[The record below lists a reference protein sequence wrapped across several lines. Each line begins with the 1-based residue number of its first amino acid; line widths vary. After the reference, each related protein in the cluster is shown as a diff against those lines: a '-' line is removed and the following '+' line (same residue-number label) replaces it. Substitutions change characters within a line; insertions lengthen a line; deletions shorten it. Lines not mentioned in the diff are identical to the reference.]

1 MAEGTGWSQ
10 PRECREVSIGRG
22 VLRPHD
28 SALASS
34 PALPHTP
41 GVILDV
47 DQFIARER
55 LFWDELADLLRT
67 HEDQPD
73 RRPPLDEAKRFYYL
87 YQRTSSDLVKLKTF
101 AGEAE
106 TARHLERLVARA
118 YSRLHE
124 DGGESVPFR
133 PWRWLTRTFPAT
145 FRRHWIAFALSCGTF
160 WIGGAFG
167 AAALWLNHDAKSDF
181 IPPQFSHLNEK
192 PSKRVAREEKQDFD
206 AFQGRHAFS
215 AQLMTHNTKVTILA
229 MVSGFLWGVFTFV
242 LLFYNGTLI
251 GVIIYDYLFD
261 GQGVFL
267 TAWLLPHG
275 SFELPAIFIGGQAGL
290 VIARTMFGWGTN
302 LRLRQRFARIRGD
315 LLTLIGGAA
324 LLLVWAGIVESF
336 LSQYHDPL
344 FYPWKIG
351 VGAVQLAGLILYLSL
366 CGRNGRRES
375 ADAALA

>member
-1 MAEGTGWSQ
+1 LLPAA
-10 PRECREVSIGRG
+10 P
-22 VLRPHD
+22 
-28 SALASS
+28 S
-34 PALPHTP
+34 PILT

-47 DQFIARER
+47 EKFIARER
-55 LFWDELADLLRT
+55 LFWDELAGLLRLQ
-67 HEDQPD
+67 DNQPD
-73 RRPPLDEAKRFYYL
+73 RRPPLEEAQRFYYL
-87 YQRTSSDLVKLKTF
+87 YQRVSSDLVKLKTF

-106 TARHLERLVARA
+106 TTRFLEGLVARA

-124 DGGESVPFR
+124 DCGERVPFR
-133 PWRWLTRTFPAT
+133 PWQWLTRAFPAT

-160 WIGGAFG
+160 WIGAAFG
-167 AAALWLNHDAKSDF
+167 AAALKLNYESKTDF

-192 PSKRVAREEKQDFD
+192 PSKRVEREEKQDFD

-215 AQLMTHNTKVTILA
+215 AQLMTHNTKVTILT
-229 MVSGFLWGVFTFV
+229 MVTGFLWGVFTLI

-251 GVIIYDYLFD
+251 GVVIYDYLVD
-261 GQGVFL
+261 GQGTFL
-267 TAWLLPHG
+267 AAWLLPHG

-302 LRLRQRFARIRGD
+302 LRLRQRFARVRGD

-351 VGAVQLAGLILYLSL
+351 FGAVQLAALALFLSL
-366 CGRNGRRES
+366 CGRKPRPAS
-375 ADAALA
+375 TDLD

>member
-1 MAEGTGWSQ
+1 M
-10 PRECREVSIGRG
+10 
-22 VLRPHD
+22 D
-28 SALASS
+28 K
-34 PALPHTP
+34 
-41 GVILDV
+41 
-47 DQFIARER
+47 FIARER
-55 LFWDELADLLRT
+55 LFWEELADQLRQL
-67 HEDQPD
+67 ENQPD
-73 RRPPLDEAKRFYYL
+73 RRPSLEETKRFFYL

-106 TARHLERLVARA
+106 TTRYLERLVALA

-124 DGGESVPFR
+124 DGGERIPFR
-133 PWRWLTRTFPAT
+133 PWRWLTKTFPLT

-160 WIGGAFG
+160 WIGAGFG
-167 AAALWLNHDAKSDF
+167 AAAMKLDYRSKADF
-181 IPPQFSHLNEK
+181 IPPQFAHLNEK
-192 PSKRVAREEKQDFD
+192 PSKRVEREEKQEFD
-206 AFQGRHAFS
+206 AFEGRHAFS
-215 AQLMTHNTKVTILA
+215 AQLMTHNTKVTLLT
-229 MVSGFLWGVFTFV
+229 MVTGFLWGVFTFI

-251 GVIIYDYLFD
+251 GIVMFDYLAD

-315 LLTLIGGAA
+315 LLTLVGGAG

-336 LSQYHDPL
+336 LSQYHAPE

-351 VGAVQLAGLILYLSL
+351 IGAVQLVALILYLAL
-366 CGRNGRRES
+366 CGRRRGQNER
-375 ADAALA
+375 LTV